1 MKKLL
6 FLFLLPIGLFGQL
19 NLLNATQEG
28 DVKLLHF
35 DGQYSKKTIKNSRS
49 NIINFY
55 ESVNNRR
62 KEIHNKYIVEK
73 LNLKITNG
81 GFDGKGSIIVGIID
95 NTPAT
100 KIDSVGYVL
109 ENCPKMGSK
118 YPIQVFTFGQLEA
131 HKIWEHTL
139 ENFGFEIGNVPLN
152 NSFEK
157 QLFNYEK
164 QVLTDCYTH
173 ISGVPFAVNINGI
186 NKQLRE
192 VNADYIII
200 LRNYGWDYFSGTIH
214 RAKDLIQVADFY
226 SDLNFSLNNGIVGD
240 DISNEKRAKKNRNLR
255 DKANR
260 LRKKI
265 WYKSKKVEGKELT
278 RDDFISV
285 IFNELIKSSEKI
297 YEDLSKI
304 KSEAYVGMKSNEFL
318 ELCKNRLILNPKF
331 PTYAFYGG
339 YRSAEAV
346 EIQTTRD
353 FKPLNNDD
361 SFGYY
366 NKFRYVIEQYDSNG
380 NVIDRL
386 LISDD
391 NEIYQDKNNDG
402 TFSEPYSLITSIER
416 DPIFEKN

>member
-6 FLFLLPIGLFGQL
+6 FLFLLPIGLFGQI
-19 NLLNATQEG
+19 NLLNAPREG
-28 DVKLLHF
+28 DVKLLQF
-35 DGQYSKKTIKNSRS
+35 DGQYSKEIIKNALGSPIDL
-49 NIINFY
+49 NKYIN
-55 ESVNNRR
+55 SRR
-62 KEIHNKYIVEK
+62 KEIHNKYIIDK

-81 GFDGKGSIIVGIID
+81 GFDGKGSVIFGMID

-109 ENCPKMGSK
+109 ENCPKTGSK

-131 HKIWEHTL
+131 HKIWENTL
-139 ENFGFEIGNVPLN
+139 EEFGFQIGYVPLN
-152 NSFEK
+152 NRFEK

-164 QVLTDCYTH
+164 RVYTDCYTY
-173 ISGVPFAVNINGI
+173 INGVPFAVNNNGI

-200 LRNYGWDYFSGTIH
+200 LGNYGMDYFSGTIH

-226 SDLNFSLNNGIVGD
+226 SDLNFSYNNGIVGD
-240 DISNEKRAKKNRNLR
+240 DISNEKRAKKSRKLWE
-255 DKANR
+255 KAYR

-265 WYKSKKVEGKELT
+265 WNKSKKVEGKELT
-278 RDDFISV
+278 RDDFIYV

-318 ELCKNRLILNPKF
+318 ELCKNRVTLNPKF
-331 PTYAFYGG
+331 PTYPLYGG
-339 YRSAEAV
+339 YRPAEAV
-346 EIQTTRD
+346 EIQTTRN
-353 FKPLNNDD
+353 FNPLNDDD
-361 SFGYY
+361 SFEYS
-366 NKFRYVIEQYDSNG
+366 KFRYVIEQYDSNG
-380 NVIDRL
+380 KVIDRL

-391 NEIYQDKNNDG
+391 NEIYQDKNKDG

>member
-6 FLFLLPIGLFGQL
+6 FLFLLPIGLFGQF
-19 NLLNATQEG
+19 NLLNATQED
-28 DVKLLHF
+28 DVKLLQF
-35 DGQYSKKTIKNSRS
+35 DGQYSKKTIKNSKRGT
-49 NIINFY
+49 INFY

-62 KEIHNKYIVEK
+62 KEIHNKYIIDK

-81 GFDGKGSIIVGIID
+81 GFDGKGSVIVGIID

-109 ENCPKMGSK
+109 ENCPKTGSK
-118 YPIQVFTFGQLEA
+118 YPIQVFTFGQLEV
-131 HKIWEHTL
+131 HKIWENTL
-139 ENFGFEIGNVPLN
+139 EKFGFQIGNIPLN
-152 NSFEK
+152 SSFEK
-157 QLFNYEK
+157 QLFNYET
-164 QVLTDCYTH
+164 QVSTDCYTH
-173 ISGVPFAVNINGI
+173 ISGVPFAVNKNGI

-226 SDLNFSLNNGIVGD
+226 SDLNFSHINGIVGD
-240 DISNEKRAKKNRNLR
+240 DISNEKRAKKNRKLR

-260 LRKKI
+260 LREKI
-265 WYKSKKVEGKELT
+265 WNKSKKVEGKELT

-318 ELCKNRLILNPKF
+318 ELCKNRVTLNPKF
-331 PTYAFYGG
+331 PTYTLTET
-339 YRSAEAV
+339 RTI
-346 EIQTTRD
+346 IQQQ
-353 FKPLNNDD
+353 L
-361 SFGYY
+361 
-366 NKFRYVIEQYDSNG
+366 
-380 NVIDRL
+380 
-386 LISDD
+386 
-391 NEIYQDKNNDG
+391 
-402 TFSEPYSLITSIER
+402 
-416 DPIFEKN
+416 